1 MADGD
6 VFEFFRSWLKY
17 PSRVGAVAPS
27 GSALVRVFTAEIS
40 SRTAPVI
47 ELGPGTGV
55 FTRALLEAGIFPGRL
70 ARIEYGSDFVRI
82 LQQRFPEVHVL
93 WMDAAR
99 LRDVT
104 LFGWGETGAVVSGL
118 PLLSMPPR
126 KVMAILEGAFTHLR
140 PSGALYQFTYWPHCP
155 ISERILDRLDLRAV
169 HCGTA
174 LANIPPAY
182 VYRIVRKRSRPVR
195 SPHRV
200 HAGIDTGSDSLVD

>member
-1 MADGD
+1 MPLAQ
-6 VFEFFRSWLKY
+6 RLSPKRT
-17 PSRVGAVAPS
+17 PASICPKS
-27 GSALVRVFTAEIS
+27 SAL
-40 SRTAPVI
+40 RT
-47 ELGPGTGV
+47 GT
-55 FTRALLEAGIFPGRL
+55 I
-70 ARIEYGSDFVRI
+70 IFVRI

-140 PSGALYQFTYWPHCP
+140 PSGDQFTYWPHCP

-174 LANIPPAY
+174 IANIPPAY
-182 VYRIVRKRSRPVR
+182 VYRIVRERSAPVR

-200 HAGIDTGSDSLVD
+200 ECGKKQQNQHRADSRSPDQSVGH